1 MNANAVPRRESWLV
15 ILFAMTAAPVV
26 YYFVAGAVAEG
37 IPDSPVY
44 AMLLPAFGMLAAVEL
59 ALGAFVLSRAP
70 RAGSGGLPALLA
82 GAELAT
88 PQAFQTASV
97 IGMALAEACAIL
109 GFVLVFVGGPVY
121 MYVPFGAASV
131 AVMLAVG
138 LPAGLGYW
146 RDRAQA
152 DAEGRAPIE

>member
-1 MNANAVPRRESWLV
+1 MATNAVPRRESWLV
-15 ILFAMTAAPVV
+15 ILFAMTAAPVA

-44 AMLLPAFGMLAAVEL
+44 AMLLPVFSALALAEL
-59 ALGAFVLSRAP
+59 VLGAFVLSRAP
-70 RAGSGGLPALLA
+70 RAGAGGLPALLA

-88 PQAFQTASV
+88 PRAFQAASV

-121 MYVPFGAASV
+121 MYVPFGAATVS
-131 AVMLAVG
+131 VMLAVA
-138 LPAGLGYW
+138 LPSGLGYW
-146 RDRAQA
+146 REREQA
-152 DAEGRAPIE
+152 DADGRAPIE

>member
-1 MNANAVPRRESWLV
+1 MNTNAGPKREGWLV
-15 ILFAMTAAPVV
+15 ILFAMTAAPFV
-26 YYFVAGAVAEG
+26 YYGIAGAVAAS

-44 AMLLPAFGMLAAVEL
+44 AALLPIFSVLALAEL
-59 ALGAFVLSRAP
+59 VLGAFVLSRAP

-152 DAEGRAPIE
+152 DADGRGPIG

>member
-1 MNANAVPRRESWLV
+1 MATSTGPRRESWLV
-15 ILFAMTAAPVV
+15 LLFAMTAAPVV
-26 YYFVAGAVAEG
+26 YYGVAGAVAG
-37 IPDSPVY
+37 GMADSPVY
-44 AMLLPAFGMLAAVEL
+44 AALLPVFSVLALAEL

-97 IGMALAEACAIL
+97 IGMALTEACAIL
-109 GFVLVFVGGPVY
+109 GFVLVLVGGPLY

-131 AVMLAVG
+131 AMMLAVG

-146 RDRAQA
+146 RERAQA
-152 DAEGRAPIE
+152 DAEGRGPIG